1 MAFRFQ
7 TILNTKFWRER
18 KSDGGLLSGGTSSN
32 ESIVS
37 LCGEICVSCL
47 FGFASKLASLSL
59 SLRRERRTGSL
70 GGRGGGGR
78 KARYRVCREAR
89 ITKLYLVLSRTV
101 NLSSLVREMHSMF
114 FVDA

>member
-7 TILNTKFWRER
+7 TILNTNFWRER
-18 KSDGGLLSGGTSSN
+18 KSDGGLLTGGTSSN

-47 FGFASKLASLSL
+47 FGFALKLASLSL
-59 SLRRERRTGSL
+59 SLRRERQTGSL
-70 GGRGGGGR
+70 GGRGGGR

>member
-1 MAFRFQ
+1 L
-7 TILNTKFWRER
+7 T
-18 KSDGGLLSGGTSSN
+18 GGTSSN

-37 LCGEICVSCL
+37 LCGDICVSCL

-70 GGRGGGGR
+70 GGRGGGGGGRR